1 MEHSRIR
8 LASIYIYPLKI
19 LHTCTFWF
27 DYMTF
32 FSLNPLFD
40 FTIYALQVCS
50 LALSLPI
57 NFTKA
62 LGSKNTTY
70 VERLD
75 SIIQRNL

>member
-1 MEHSRIR
+1 
-8 LASIYIYPLKI
+8 
-19 LHTCTFWF
+19 
-27 DYMTF
+27 MTF

-62 LGSKNTTY
+62 LGRKGNNKICLG
-70 VERLD
+70 EDPKIPHIKRD
-75 SIIQRNL
+75 